1 MSMFSR
7 YGKPKM
13 IKCPR
18 CGLKNPEGSFSC
30 ADCDLHFDRLAL
42 ATNHDAKRKKL
53 RGDREF
59 IIKVTDLPSDVSY
72 IKLVLYV
79 ILLGVFGGHCYYVGR
94 YLRGAMFTTNM
105 LAMILFVVFNPQLLT
120 VWGGHFFEI
129 VMPFCGLIL
138 LVWIFDV
145 FKVITKKFKV
155 PVAID
160 LKVDE
165 V

>member
-1 MSMFSR
+1 MFSR
-7 YGKPKM
+7 YGKPKL

-18 CGLKNPEGSFSC
+18 CGLKNPEGSFAC
-30 ADCDLHFDRLAL
+30 ADCELRFERLAL
-42 ATNHDAKRKKL
+42 ATNGDAKRKKL

-59 IIKVTDLPSDVSY
+59 IINVTDLPSDVSF
-72 IKLVLYV
+72 IKLILYS
-79 ILLGVFGGHCYYVGR
+79 ILLGIFGGHCYYVGR

-105 LAMILFVVFNPQLLT
+105 LAMILFVVFNGKLIN
-120 VWGGHFFEI
+120 VWDGHFFEI

-138 LVWIFDV
+138 IFWIFDII
-145 FKVITKKFKV
+145 KVCTHKFKI

-160 LKVDE
+160 LNVDE